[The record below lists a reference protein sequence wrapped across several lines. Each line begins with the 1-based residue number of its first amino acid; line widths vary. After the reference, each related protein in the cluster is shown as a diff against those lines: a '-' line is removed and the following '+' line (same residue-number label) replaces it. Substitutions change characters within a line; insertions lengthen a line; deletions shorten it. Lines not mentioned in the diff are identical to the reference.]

1 MKEYKGRDFLP
12 DNKELKISSE
22 LEKADREEEEKIRLR
37 ERKEKKRQTIEK
49 FFKKFLGKEDLEEI
63 KKLFSIEKINKNFRE
78 IIEELFNDNE
88 KLVKSK
94 KEETIGEEK
103 NRNIYSELQKLDM
116 YKDTSKLQEKIIYYL
131 FPEMKSKLKVD
142 YRSTI
147 RYIEGE
153 TNEQITKRPDKTD
166 IPEFLFNVSKVS
178 EYFLEKFQVER
189 EKILLDNAMSKII
202 KNFDKNLV
210 EGKNSETLDKEEFEK
225 TLSEIKKEITE
236 DKELKRKIYK
246 WFIFFLQL
254 HYNMN
259 EEEAYLEI
267 LEQLKEIERE
277 KIKRERLC
285 VIISY
290 CPDELSRFL
299 DDLRKRKDNLKEEKF
314 KSTYWYLY
322 TVVFDYE
329 KTKSIKLGG
338 DIFKY
343 SNCTD
348 ENIWG
353 YISLLIG
360 SDYTSNINKLAFYEG
375 VYLSEVKYKGKKLS
389 SYLDCHRK
397 SEFLL
402 YIYDHLIENREMIN
416 YDDLIPYFFTNK
428 EIDDFLNSEKI
439 ELNKSLDS
447 YSTDGENNYI
457 SEIIKTIKNN
467 PYNKT
472 HINEKLKKITSL
484 YVNVKKRHGEFENN
498 QTIHRDIKLIIN
510 FIYNLYFY
518 SYMDYRVYISLKE
531 SILDLIDLEKSHINE
546 LKKVLTLKNN

>member
-225 TLSEIKKEITE
+225 TLSKIKKEITE

-314 KSTYWYLY
+314 KSIYWYLY

-329 KTKSIKLGG
+329 KTKSIKMGG

>member
-210 EGKNSETLDKEEFEK
+210 EDKNSETLDKEEFEK

>member
-210 EGKNSETLDKEEFEK
+210 EDKNSETLDKEEFEK

-314 KSTYWYLY
+314 KSIYWYLY

-329 KTKSIKLGG
+329 KTKSIKMGG

-447 YSTDGENNYI
+447 YSIDGENNYI

>member
-210 EGKNSETLDKEEFEK
+210 EDKNSETLDKEEFKK

>member
-314 KSTYWYLY
+314 KSIYWYLY

-329 KTKSIKLGG
+329 KTKSIKMGG